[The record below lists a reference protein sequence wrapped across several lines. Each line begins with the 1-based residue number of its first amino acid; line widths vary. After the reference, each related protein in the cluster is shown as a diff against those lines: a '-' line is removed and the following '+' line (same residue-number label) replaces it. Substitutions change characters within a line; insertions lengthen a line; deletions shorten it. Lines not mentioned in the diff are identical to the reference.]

1 MPNSNS
7 TRNLFKCYRFGLLLV
22 NASLIIPSTY
32 YVCAHNKQKAKELVI
47 SANSNWI
54 ARGGKLQRVKV
65 QSSLDI
71 IQFGNLA
78 RSSNNT
84 VIENRE
90 AFDKA
95 HAYYLAKIARRKEKE
110 RIEQEKREMA
120 LADLQMV

>member
-22 NASLIIPSTY
+22 NASLIVPSTY
-32 YVCAHNKQKAKELVI
+32 YACAHNKQKAKELIV
-47 SANSNWI
+47 AAHANWI
-54 ARGGKLQRVKV
+54 AKGGKLQKVKA

-95 HAYYLAKIARRKEKE
+95 HAFYLAKIARRKEKE
-110 RIEQEKREMA
+110 RIEQEKREMRMME
-120 LADLQMV
+120 LQIA